1 MAKGPK
7 RETGVGRTAQDARA
21 DRPGG
26 EHGKPARSSMGPGP
40 AIALVKRSELSE
52 RPAPRPSAANG
63 DAGNGRAADAHD
75 GHARGNAHE
84 TANPQQRARERSRA
98 RHQKVAE
105 RIAAATEELASGVS
119 EAAAASNQLRKAMEQ
134 IASGAEES
142 AGAAQQSLTAIA
154 QISAALVQ
162 SRSKAE
168 SSRKKT
174 EALQTVLVESSAQI
188 SSSVASIAMSA
199 ERQTASV
206 AIVAELEKQ
215 AANIGDV
222 TRTVSHISDQ
232 TNLLALN
239 AAIEAARAGD
249 HGRGFAVVADEVRT
263 LAETSEQSAQ
273 QIQTLTAQMQ
283 AEVKVIVEAI
293 RAAADRALA
302 EAKSGGKVSESLDHI
317 RRDMMLLADESQ
329 AILIAAVEA
338 ESSAREAQKGSED
351 VAAAAEEQSAAATE
365 ALRSLQQQS
374 AALAQSQ
381 QTAHNLANIAD
392 DLRNTTA
399 QASTAEEVASASEEL
414 SATIQELSSAA
425 TQIMAAVEQI
435 DRGAQE
441 QAAATQELSAAMGQI
456 EKSARMSRAN
466 SDSTLT
472 KSTAMIALL
481 TQSRDAV
488 TGLIK
493 GVERAVSD
501 TRSSLALITALDGVS
516 RQIDKI
522 VDGIGLISIQTNMLA
537 VSGSV
542 EAARAGEFGRG
553 FAVVSSDIRNL
564 SRESAD
570 NAGRIKDTVR
580 TIQEQIAVV
589 RRDLEQIMTTAD
601 TDLQRS
607 KAITA
612 TLALVEADIAAVKSG
627 HEEIGHG
634 TATIL
639 TAASESLA
647 GARDIASAAEETG
660 SAASEAATAAREQA
674 QGAEDLAAATEEIA
688 SLADELQSG
697 SR

>member
-1 MAKGPK
+1 MARGPK
-7 RETGVGRTAQDARA
+7 RSAPGQMTSIETSAGAAESSGGSRSAAERGKFAQ
-21 DRPGG
+21 PTT
-26 EHGKPARSSMGPGP
+26 GPGP
-40 AIALVKRSELSE
+40 AISLVKRSELSD
-52 RPAPRPSAANG
+52 RQASAPPAANAG
-63 DAGNGRAADAHD
+63 AGNAE
-75 GHARGNAHE
+75 E
-84 TANPQQRARERSRA
+84 TTNPQQRARERTRA
-98 RHQKVAE
+98 RQQKVAE

-119 EAAAASNQLRKAMEQ
+119 EAASASDQLRKAMEQ

-142 AGAAQQSLTAIA
+142 AGAAHQSLVAIGH
-154 QISAALVQ
+154 ISAALIQ
-162 SRSKAE
+162 ARGKAE

-188 SSSVASIAMSA
+188 SSSVASVVMSA

-263 LAETSEQSAQ
+263 LAETSEKSAQ
-273 QIQTLTAQMQ
+273 QIQALTGRMQ
-283 AEVKVIVEAI
+283 SEVTVVVDAI
-293 RAAADRALA
+293 RATADRALA
-302 EAKSGGKVSESLDHI
+302 EAKSGGKVSRSLDQM
-317 RRDMMLLADESQ
+317 RQDMTVLADESQ

-338 ESSAREAQKGSED
+338 ESAAREAQKGSED
-351 VAAAAEEQSAAATE
+351 VAAAAEEQSAAASE
-365 ALRSLQQQS
+365 ALSSLQQQS
-374 AALAQSQ
+374 AALAQSR
-381 QTAHNLANIAD
+381 QTAHNLATIAD
-392 DLRNTTA
+392 DLRTSSA
-399 QASTAEEVASASEEL
+399 LAASSEEVASAAEEL

-425 TQIMAAVEQI
+425 SQITAAVGQI

-441 QAAATQELSAAMGQI
+441 QAAATQELTVAMGQI
-456 EKSARMSRAN
+456 EKSAHAAREN
-466 SDSTLT
+466 SASTLA
-472 KSTAMIALL
+472 KSTGMIALL
-481 TQSRDAV
+481 AQSRDAV
-488 TGLIK
+488 TGLI
-493 GVERAVSD
+493 GGFERSVSD
-501 TRSSLALITALDGVS
+501 MRNSLDLITALDGVN

-522 VDGIGLISIQTNMLA
+522 VDGISLISIQTNMLA

-580 TIQEQIAVV
+580 TIQDQIATV
-589 RRDLEQIMTTAD
+589 RRDLEQIMIGGGVE
-601 TDLQRS
+601 LQKS

-612 TLALVEADIAAVKSG
+612 TLAIVESDISDVKSG
-627 HEEIGHG
+627 HEEIGKG
-634 TATIL
+634 AATIL

-647 GARDIASAAEETG
+647 GARNIASAAEETG
-660 SAASEAATAAREQA
+660 SAASEAATAARQQA